1 MKNVTAVKLSE
12 EEWGGVDIESFTVKG
27 FYLNRVWLSGYLDPA
42 EPDNRPISE
51 AGHVV
56 NQSEAA
62 KYDKQAYAD
71 AKAPFLCDEPADGTE
86 AQKFLTISK
95 YRCSKSVNLTDYQD
109 QTVHC
114 EKGDLVSGF
123 MRGHIYKVGDIRFK
137 VSDLTDTP
145 YEGTKTVTVTV
156 TVNPWVGVDITPEF
170 N

>member
-1 MKNVTAVKLSE
+1 MANADKWWGYMCLQTRNLPSQDEKGGPVHVIVKLH
-12 EEWGGVDIESFTVKG
+12 VK
-27 FYLNRVWLSGYLDPA
+27 Y
-42 EPDNRPISE
+42 
-51 AGHVV
+51 
-56 NQSEAA
+56 
-62 KYDKQAYAD
+62 
-71 AKAPFLCDEPADGTE
+71 ADGTE
-86 AQKFLTISK
+86 AQKLLTISK

>member
-1 MKNVTAVKLSE
+1 MCLQTRNLPSQDEKGGPVHVIVKLH
-12 EEWGGVDIESFTVKG
+12 VK
-27 FYLNRVWLSGYLDPA
+27 Y
-42 EPDNRPISE
+42 
-51 AGHVV
+51 
-56 NQSEAA
+56 
-62 KYDKQAYAD
+62 
-71 AKAPFLCDEPADGTE
+71 ADGTE
-86 AQKFLTISK
+86 AQKLLTISK